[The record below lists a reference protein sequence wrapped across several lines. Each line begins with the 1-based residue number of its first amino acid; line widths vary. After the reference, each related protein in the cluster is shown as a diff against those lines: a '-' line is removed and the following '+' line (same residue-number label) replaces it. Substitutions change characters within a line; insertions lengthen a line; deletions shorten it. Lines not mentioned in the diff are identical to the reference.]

1 MVLAQV
7 MRTQDKSFAGNIQ
20 FGDKSL
26 KVGLRVEAENPLTEE
41 KKHTASEYLTYVALD
56 RNNRPIVLPP
66 LILEKNQDI
75 HRNKEAQE
83 RRQMRLAESKKEK
96 QSR

>member
-1 MVLAQV
+1 LE
-7 MRTQDKSFAGNIQ
+7 KSTLVPSI
-20 FGDKSL
+20 S
-26 KVGLRVEAENPLTEE
+26 
-41 KKHTASEYLTYVALD
+41 LD

-83 RRQMRLAESKKEK
+83 RRQMRLAESKKVK